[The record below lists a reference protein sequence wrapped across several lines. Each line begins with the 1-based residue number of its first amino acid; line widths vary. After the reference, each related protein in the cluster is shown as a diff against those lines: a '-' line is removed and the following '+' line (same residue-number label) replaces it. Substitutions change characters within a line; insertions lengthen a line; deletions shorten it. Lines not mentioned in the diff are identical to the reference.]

1 MNITRSQQEFI
12 NKYLLRLFE
21 STGQNPSSAHSGASP
36 APARSSGSGSEGPG
50 QPSGRRGG
58 GDGRG
63 PGEPARVTG
72 RNRVSH
78 SPALSGTMVAR
89 ILKLWKVIEQ
99 DLASRYGETQVK
111 TGMNYIAR
119 ATLSGI
125 QKVPDLRDHP
135 ESRRLRR
142 RVENLLK
149 LVYRIDR
156 KEHWESLSRLVERQW
171 RPNQITYPEAVYF
184 LEWLRRLL
192 PEQDSSQDSS
202 QAHRR

>member
-1 MNITRSQQEFI
+1 MNITRSQKEVI

-36 APARSSGSGSEGPG
+36 APARSSRRGSEGPG

-58 GDGRG
+58 RDGNG
-63 PGEPARVTG
+63 PGGPARFTG
-72 RNRVSH
+72 RTQVSH
-78 SPALSGTMVAR
+78 SPALPGTMMGR
-89 ILKLWKVIEQ
+89 ILNLWKVIEQ
-99 DLASRYGETQVK
+99 DLASRYGETEIK
-111 TGMNYIAR
+111 KGMNYVAR
-119 ATLSGI
+119 ATLSGV

-142 RVENLLK
+142 RVENLLE
-149 LVYRIDR
+149 LVYRIDH
-156 KEHWESLSRLVERQW
+156 KENWEGLSRLVERQW

-192 PEQDSSQDSS
+192 PKQDNSQDPS